1 MINALS
7 FFNDKIEEIREEL
20 LSANDAICRFAE
32 LSYEEVQSM
41 DCLTGILKKEGFQV
55 ETGLA
60 EMPTCFTGTA
70 SIGSGKPVIGI
81 LGEYDALDKLSQ
93 EPGNPVRTPLI
104 PGAPGHGCGHCCLG
118 TGALGAAIL
127 LKAYLEAAGQSGTV
141 IYYGCPAEEGA
152 GSKQFMARAGLF
164 DCCDFVYTWHPSNF
178 NDVSNSSSTAIMGAN
193 FIFDGKTAHAGGSPW
208 LGRSAL
214 DAAELMNI
222 GCNYMREH
230 IRDGERVHYAYSD
243 AGGTA
248 PNVVPDHAV
257 LKYEVRSQT
266 VKGML
271 ALFDRVV
278 KVAEGAALMTETRM
292 RYELTMAFSD
302 SRNNSVLAEIASEAL
317 KEVGAP
323 AWEESDFELAKAF
336 IDSFDDVTKDSI
348 RETLTQKFGADRIDE
363 IMEKPLHT
371 EVIPYDREH
380 LVFQGGSTDVGD
392 VTYTVPTCE
401 LHVATAALG
410 TVGHTWQ
417 MAGQAGSVLG
427 QKGLLTAAKAI
438 ALSAVR
444 TMEQPEKLALAK
456 QETLQRN
463 GGHYTCPLPDSVKP
477 PVGRY

>member
-1 MINALS
+1 MDVLTFLNNNIA
-7 FFNDKIEEIREEL
+7 EISEEL
-20 LSANDAICRFAE
+20 VRANDEIYGYAE

-41 DCLTGILKKEGFQV
+41 YALTEILEREGFQA
-55 ETGLA
+55 EIGLA

-70 SIGSGKPVIGI
+70 VIGTGKPVIGI
-81 LGEYDALDKLSQ
+81 LGEFDALDKLSQ
-93 EPGNPVRTPLI
+93 EAGNPVKAPI
-104 PGAPGHGCGHCCLG
+104 VEGAPGHGCGHCCLG

-127 LKAYLEAAGQSGTV
+127 LKKYLEAVGLNGTV

-214 DAAELMNI
+214 DAAELMSV
-222 GCNYMREH
+222 GCNYLREH

-257 LKYEVRSQT
+257 VKYEVRSQT

-278 KVAEGAALMTETRM
+278 KVAQGAAMMTETEM
-292 RYELTMAFSD
+292 HYELTMAFSD
-302 SRNNSVLAEIASEAL
+302 SRNNSVLAEIASAAL
-317 KEVGAP
+317 QEVGAP
-323 AWEESDFELAKAF
+323 AWDEEDFKLAKAF
-336 IDSFDDVTKDSI
+336 IDSFDEVTRDSI
-348 RETLTQKFGADRIDE
+348 RESLGQKFGAEKLDE
-363 IMEKPLHT
+363 IMENPLHT
-371 EVIPYDREH
+371 EVIPYDKEH
-380 LVFQGGSTDVGD
+380 LEFKGGSSDVGD

-401 LHVATAALG
+401 LHVATAAMG

-417 MAGQAGSVLG
+417 MAGQAGSSLG
-427 QKGLLTAAKAI
+427 HKGLLTAAKAI
-438 ALSAVR
+438 ALAAIR
-444 TMEQPEKLALAK
+444 TMEQPEKIALAK
-456 QETLQRN
+456 KETLARN